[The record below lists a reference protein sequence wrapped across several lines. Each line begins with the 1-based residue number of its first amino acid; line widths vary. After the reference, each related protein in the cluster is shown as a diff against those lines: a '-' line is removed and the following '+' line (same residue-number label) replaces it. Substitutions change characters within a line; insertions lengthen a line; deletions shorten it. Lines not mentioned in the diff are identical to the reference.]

1 VVEEVVEVMPQH
13 LLVKVV
19 EHQVDLVEEDV
30 GKLVPQ
36 GLVILH
42 QYLHHKEILVVLV

>member
-1 VVEEVVEVMPQH
+1 VVEEVAEVTLQH

-19 EHQVDLVEEDV
+19 EDQVDLVEEDV

-36 GLVILH
+36 VLAILR
-42 QYLHHKEILVVLV
+42 QYHHHKEILVVLV